1 MKLWALA
8 IPQLL
13 VLALVLY
20 LYSRSRSMK
29 NRQDQLVESLR
40 GQRYWRVNLA
50 RPAFYQSW
58 LRVMPFEAKGVLID
72 EGDQLRIKGFW
83 LRDSRPFESAIDKAD
98 CQPEWVGNRHMRAGN
113 LHWARLTTPRGELL
127 FCADTGLYALP
138 SREALADIFRSAF
151 PAYALDSQQTH
162 DFALEKNPRSLALVA
177 LFFALLLF
185 SLLDTFVITQ
195 FELTDA
201 QLFRIL
207 TSPWTWLG
215 LLAVLGPGMALVYR
229 YLLAGQVPARESLT
243 LSLLLTTA
251 LLGGAMPIAKRLDQ
265 WLASAPSHSYTYRI
279 TQLAHLEPVD
289 PLLGLPAL
297 RFPRAKDYWQQFPTD
312 SEYPV
317 PFLRGPLGL
326 WQLDHAIF
334 DKPMIDFYE
343 RQAASK

>member
-1 MKLWALA
+1 MKLWALLL
-8 IPQLL
+8 PQLL
-13 VLALVLY
+13 VLALVLQ
-20 LYSRSRSMK
+20 LYFRNRSMK

-40 GQRYWRVNLA
+40 GQRYWRINLA

-72 EGDQLRIKGFW
+72 EGDQMRVKGFW
-83 LRDSRPFESAIDKAD
+83 LRDQRPFDSAFDKAG
-98 CQPEWVGNRHMRAGN
+98 CHPEWMGNRHMRAGN

-151 PAYALDSQQTH
+151 PTFELGQQQTR
-162 DFALEKNPRSLALVA
+162 DFALEKNPRSLGLVA

-185 SLLDTFVITQ
+185 SLVDTFAITT

-201 QLFRIL
+201 QIVRIL
-207 TSPWTWLG
+207 ASPWTWLG
-215 LLAVLGPGMALVYR
+215 TVAVLGPGMALVYR
-229 YLLAGQVPARESLT
+229 YLLGGQVPARESLT

-251 LLGGAMPIAKRLDQ
+251 LLGSAMPIAKRLDQ
-265 WLASAPSHSYTYRI
+265 LLASAPSHNYTYRV
-279 TQLAHLEPVD
+279 TKPAHLEPVD

-297 RFPRAKDYWQQFPTD
+297 RFRRGLDYWQQFPVG
-312 SEYPV
+312 SEQPV

-326 WQLDHAIF
+326 WQLDHAVF
-334 DKPMIDFYE
+334 DKPMIEFYE
-343 RQAASK
+343 RQAPSK